1 MRRKHDSPQLKT
13 TTMDKVQLIEALE
26 AAVTNYQYENFQ
38 ELAKQAVTEHPTEA
52 FGYYYLSES
61 LLLESIP
68 RYDEAEVCLA
78 KALEFEPK
86 SLKYMVKFGQLKQL
100 LGRFDD
106 AQIIWGKVLL
116 LDPENSTALIS
127 KASFLITQYQE
138 FEQGLAYINQAIL
151 ICPEELSA
159 YLYRAEAL
167 SGLGQ
172 HETALVDIEL
182 FLAAQDEFSEIGTLA
197 KINILKELGRI
208 SETFPLY
215 EQVIEFAPDNH
226 IHQFNYG
233 QNLLSQESFV
243 KAAEHLGIAAE
254 LVEEKHPMFYRT
266 LGQACLYALQLDKA
280 LVALKTCIELDPK
293 ETEAF
298 LMLIQTKIE
307 LKQFQEALDDA
318 DQLLNK
324 EAEDKSLIERVLLL
338 KGTAFLGLQKYQ
350 AAEDIYTP
358 IAKATGLR
366 KKEALYGL
374 GTVYYEKGDSNK
386 AYRFMKAAK
395 MGHHNL
401 AQEYINAYL
410 QDFLADLK
418 ERSLKANEAAFAK
431 NEAAPFLQQ
440 LFGKLWKFS
449 DLESKKLED
458 WPADQIQ
465 KVKESL
471 SNFSMFL
478 TEKGA
483 VLVSAGK
490 EEILT
495 YRIKKEAK
503 TGALIE
509 FLPLD
514 NFPSFVAKLKR
525 TQDGLSF
532 SKESEEIL
540 HLEEQDLSTVPAA
553 LIENYKKY
561 LNKEAL
567 AYLGPKAAPILA
579 KLL

>member
-1 MRRKHDSPQLKT
+1 
-13 TTMDKVQLIEALE
+13 MDKAQLIEALE
-26 AAVTNYQYENFQ
+26 AAVINYQYETFQ
-38 ELAKQAVTEHPTEA
+38 ELAKQAVTEHPAEA

-78 KALEFEPK
+78 KALEFEPN

-116 LDPENSTALIS
+116 LDPENSMALIA

-151 ICPEELSA
+151 ISPEEFTA

-182 FLAAQDEFSEIGTLA
+182 FLSAQETFSEIATLS

-208 SETFPLY
+208 KEAFPLY
-215 EQVIEFAPDNH
+215 EQVIEFAPENH

-233 QNLLSQESFV
+233 QDLLSQDLYAE
-243 KAAEHLGIAAE
+243 AAEHLGIAAE

-307 LKQFQEALDDA
+307 LEQFQEALDDA
-318 DQLLNK
+318 DQLLHQ
-324 EAEDKSLIERVLLL
+324 ETEDKSLTERVLLL
-338 KGTAFLGLQKYQ
+338 KGTAFLGLKKYQ

-358 IAKATGLR
+358 LAKAIGLR

-374 GTVYYEKGDSNK
+374 GIVFYEKGDLNK

-410 QDFLADLK
+410 QDFLEDLK
-418 ERSLKANEAAFAK
+418 ERSLQANETAFSK
-431 NEAAPFLQQ
+431 NEASPFLQP
-440 LFGKLWKFS
+440 LLGKLWKFS

-458 WPADQIQ
+458 WPEDQVQ
-465 KVKESL
+465 KVKKSL
-471 SNFSMFL
+471 ANFSMFL

-483 VLVSAGK
+483 ILVSDNK

-514 NFPSFVAKLKR
+514 NFPSFVVKLKLSPN
-525 TQDGLSF
+525 GLSF
-532 SKESEEIL
+532 SKEPEEIL
-540 HLEEQDLSTVPAA
+540 HLEEQDLATIPTAV
-553 LIENYKKY
+553 IENYKKY
-561 LNKEAL
+561 LKKEAL
-567 AYLGPKAAPILA
+567 AYLGPKAAPIVA
-579 KLL
+579 KLF

>member
-1 MRRKHDSPQLKT
+1 
-13 TTMDKVQLIEALE
+13 MDKVQLVEALE
-26 AAVTNYQYENFQ
+26 TALINYQYETFE
-38 ELAKQAVTEHPTEA
+38 ELAKQAVSEHPTEA

-86 SLKYMVKFGQLKQL
+86 NISYLVKFGQLKQL

-106 AQIIWGKVLL
+106 AQIIWGKVLQ
-116 LDPENSTALIS
+116 LDPKNSTALIS

-138 FEQGLAYINQAIL
+138 YEQGLELINQAIL
-151 ICPEELSA
+151 IRPEELSA
-159 YLYRAEAL
+159 YLYRADAL

-182 FLAAQDEFSEIGTLA
+182 FLAAQKEFSEIGILT

-208 SETFPLY
+208 EETFPLY
-215 EQVIEFAPDNH
+215 EQVIEFAPENH
-226 IHQFNYG
+226 IHHFNYG
-233 QNLLSQESFV
+233 QNLLSQNLFAKSV
-243 KAAEHLGIAAE
+243 EHLQIAAD

-266 LGQACLYALQLDKA
+266 LGQACLYALQLDEA
-280 LVALKTCIELDPK
+280 LVALQTCIALDPE

-307 LKQFQEALDDA
+307 LEQFQAALEDSET
-318 DQLLNK
+318 LLQK
-324 EAEDKSLIERVLLL
+324 TSEDSSLNERTLLL
-338 KGTAFLGLQKYQ
+338 KGAALLGLKKYQ
-350 AAEDIYTP
+350 AAEDTYTP
-358 IAKATGLR
+358 LAKNKGLR
-366 KKEALYGL
+366 QKEALYGL
-374 GTVYYEKGDSNK
+374 GTVFYEKGDFNK

-395 MGHHNL
+395 LGHHNL
-401 AQEYINAYL
+401 AQEYIKAYL
-410 QDFLADLK
+410 EDFLEDLK
-418 ERSLKANEAAFAK
+418 DRSLKANTAEFSK
-431 NEAAPFLQQ
+431 NEASPFLQQ

-458 WPADQIQ
+458 WPSEQVQ

-471 SNFSMFL
+471 AAFSMVL

-483 VLVSAGK
+483 VLVSNDK
-490 EEILT
+490 EEMLT

-503 TGALIE
+503 TGALVE

-514 NFPSFVAKLKR
+514 NFPGFVAKLQLN
-525 TQDGLSF
+525 QDGFTF
-532 SKESEEIL
+532 SKEADEVL
-540 HLEEQDLSTVPAA
+540 YLKQQDLSTIPSA
-553 LIENYKKY
+553 LLENYKKH
-561 LNKEAL
+561 LRKESV
-567 AYLGPKAAPILA
+567 AYLGDKAAPIVNA
-579 KLL
+579 LL